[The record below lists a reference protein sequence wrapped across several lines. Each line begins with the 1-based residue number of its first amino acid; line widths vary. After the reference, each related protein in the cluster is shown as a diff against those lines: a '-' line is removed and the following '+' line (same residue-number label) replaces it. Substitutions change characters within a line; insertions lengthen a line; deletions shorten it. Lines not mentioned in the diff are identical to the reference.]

1 MHVQVE
7 VPAKMAGTII
17 GPKGQNFRRIEA
29 KTGAMKLKL
38 VPGPNEVLYCMTSC
52 NADCGLHMKLNKI
65 YRLCMMCIAV
75 SVLHMCSTFNKKVNV
90 LRPYVRAS

>member
-1 MHVQVE
+1 MAQNMIEICFLCFPERDGGNASFIHIPYLSYVHVQVE

-38 VPGPNEVLYCMTSC
+38 VPGPNEVLYDFM
-52 NADCGLHMKLNKI
+52 
-65 YRLCMMCIAV
+65 
-75 SVLHMCSTFNKKVNV
+75 
-90 LRPYVRAS
+90 